1 MIEVT
6 QLNGRSVVINA
17 DLIESIEAAPHTIV
31 TLTTTRKV
39 LLKDSVSD
47 VVDAVVAYRQR
58 IAHAAP
64 EALVTVRE

>member
-6 QLNGRSVVINA
+6 QLNGQSVVINA

-31 TLTTTRKV
+31 TLTTKRKM
-39 LLKDSVSD
+39 LLKDSVAD

-64 EALVTVRE
+64 ETLVTVRD